1 MCKKLCILLIFSKL
15 KVPKLLMN
23 KYRMHNLYA
32 IFAKLL
38 NRCKQV
44 DDSSFVW
51 LSFYEPVG
59 KIKSCAKTEK

>member
-1 MCKKLCILLIFSKL
+1 MD
-15 KVPKLLMN
+15 
-23 KYRMHNLYA
+23 KYRMHNIYA